1 MTVAGDFF
9 VVGRQRQEEVR
20 NISTLTQRLRLWGD
34 DLPRIF
40 AFLLVAV
47 LSVTAHA
54 EEADQPAWSAM
65 PQAYAT
71 ISNIFATG
79 APFNRALVLD
89 QAFVEQ
95 TPAKR
100 LRFWFRLFGPNYR
113 IYSAVGEAS
122 EIRPGEFLYSLNG
135 ESTCDLLFR
144 LQEKYILRIEG
155 HARHEGSQGDA
166 RFCPAAISLP
176 FIP

>member
-9 VVGRQRQEEVR
+9 VVGRQRKEEVR
-20 NISTLTQRLRLWGD
+20 NISTLTQRLRRWGD
-34 DLPRIF
+34 ELPRIF
-40 AFLLVAV
+40 AFLFVAV

-95 TPAKR
+95 TPVKR

-113 IYSAVGEAS
+113 IYSAAGEAS
-122 EIRPGEFLYSLNG
+122 EVGPGEFLYSSSGN
-135 ESTCDLLFR
+135 STCDLLFR
-144 LQEKYILRIEG
+144 LREKYTLRIEG
-155 HARHEGSQGDA
+155 YARHDGSQSDA
-166 RFCPAAISLP
+166 RFCPTAISLP
-176 FIP
+176 FKP